1 MAFAGTLGSRLL
13 ARRHTALLVALVVA
27 FSLRPL
33 IGDAGAAPVVFGIAV
48 LVLLPVALYTIQVN
62 ELAGERDV
70 LLAERRRRS
79 IVGWTLAVV
88 AIAARLG
95 VIVAPSARLAMAAS
109 ISWLLFFSFVTWSEV
124 RSVLQ
129 QKQVT
134 SETIS
139 MAICAY
145 LLLGLT
151 WGLLYIVMFE
161 RQPGAFNF
169 GESRTVTSLADEQE
183 YFPLLIYFSLT
194 TLTTL
199 GFGDITPVTLQARYA
214 AVAEGITGQLYLAI
228 LVARLVGMR
237 LMSRSVDPG
246 GRPPLAARRNEGP
259 VRSVL
264 RVPRRRGSRVRSR
277 RTRA

>member
-1 MAFAGTLGSRLL
+1 MDARGRDDRRSAGCDRGPERQTGHGGVGLL
-13 ARRHTALLVALVVA
+13 AALLL
-27 FSLRPL
+27 LRH
-33 IGDAGAAPVVFGIAV
+33 V
-48 LVLLPVALYTIQVN
+48 
-62 ELAGERDV
+62 ER
-70 LLAERRRRS
+70 
-79 IVGWTLAVV
+79 G
-88 AIAARLG
+88 
-95 VIVAPSARLAMAAS
+95 
-109 ISWLLFFSFVTWSEV
+109 EV
-124 RSVLQ
+124 RSVLR

-145 LLLGLT
+145 VLLGLT

-161 RQPGAFNF
+161 HQPGAFNF
-169 GESRTVTSLADEQE
+169 GESRTVSSLSDEQE
-183 YFPLLIYFSLT
+183 YFPLLIYFSLA

-199 GFGDITPVTLQARYA
+199 GYGDITPVTLQTRYT
-214 AVAEGITGQLYLAI
+214 AVAEGIVGQLYLAI

-237 LMSRSVDPG
+237 LMRRSVDPG
-246 GRPPLAARRNEGP
+246 GRPPLAAGRSEGP